1 MDECVLSAVLWV
13 WGPDPKRPSLR
24 RPVSEALD
32 RLLARQAR
40 IEELFLA
47 VVATTGVRRQRA
59 FAELRRLLEL
69 EEDGDA
75 TVSDLPDRATP

>member
-1 MDECVLSAVLWV
+1 
-13 WGPDPKRPSLR
+13 
-24 RPVSEALD
+24 VSEALD

-47 VVATTGVRRQRA
+47 VIATTGGRRQRA

-75 TVSDLPDRATP
+75 RLPAEDAL